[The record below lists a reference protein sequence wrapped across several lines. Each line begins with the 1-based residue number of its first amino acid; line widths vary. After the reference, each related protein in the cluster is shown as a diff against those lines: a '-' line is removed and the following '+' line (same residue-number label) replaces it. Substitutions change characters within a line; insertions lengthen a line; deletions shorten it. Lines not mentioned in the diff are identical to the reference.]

1 MHHIYIVMIEFGF
14 KGAKYFHHYEN
25 AKRFADSIGAVAEK
39 VSVTVQELFSLEFE
53 DVNECF
59 IETPCV
65 QFNII

>member
-1 MHHIYIVMIEFGF
+1 MHHIYIVMIECGF
-14 KGAKYFHHYEN
+14 KGAKYFHHDGK
-25 AKRFADSIGAVAEK
+25 AKRLADSIGAVAEK
-39 VSVTVQELFSLEFE
+39 VSVTVQDLFSPEFQ